1 MSFLLDTNV
10 ISELMKSRPAPLVLA
25 WAEPHEEACFLSA
38 LTVGEIERGIRLL
51 PIGRK
56 KERLTE
62 AFSAYLR
69 TAAEEHILAFD
80 ATIARCWAAL
90 TVRWQLQG
98 RRLPVL
104 DSMIEATAL
113 HWNLTLVTRNTSDF
127 VEAQTLNPW
136 TKT

>member
-1 MSFLLDTNV
+1 VSFLLDTNV
-10 ISELMKSRPAPLVLA
+10 VSELMKSSPDRAVLA

-51 PIGRK
+51 PVGRK
-56 KERLTE
+56 KERLTL

-69 TAAEEHILAFD
+69 AAEEQVLAFD
-80 ATIARCWAAL
+80 VAIARRWAEL
-90 TVRWQLQG
+90 TVRWQRQA
-98 RRLPVL
+98 RRLSVF

-136 TKT
+136 AKT

>member
-10 ISELMKSRPAPLVLA
+10 VSELMKSRPDPLVLA

-38 LTVGEIERGIRLL
+38 LTVGEIERGIGLL
-51 PIGRK
+51 PAGRK
-56 KERLTE
+56 KERLAV
-62 AFSAYLR
+62 AFSSYLR
-69 TAAEEHILAFD
+69 AAEEQILAFD
-80 ATIARCWAAL
+80 VAIARRWAEL
-90 TVRWQLQG
+90 TVRWLRQG
-98 RRLPVL
+98 RRLSVF

-136 TKT
+136 AKT